1 MAEKKKSGPK
11 PKYVGVKCMYPE
23 CDAPAVQHHL
33 CRLHY
38 NWWPFHMHLHGDKI
52 QDRRV
57 NKAGYVEAK
66 VDGIWCLEHRLVMAK
81 KLGRMLEHSEIVQ
94 WLDGNTQNNSLD
106 NLVIMTR
113 AEIAARKKAAC
124 EPES

>member
-1 MAEKKKSGPK
+1 
-11 PKYVGVKCMYPE
+11 
-23 CDAPAVQHHL
+23 
-33 CRLHY
+33 
-38 NWWPFHMHLHGDKI
+38 
-52 QDRRV
+52 
-57 NKAGYVEAK
+57 
-66 VDGIWCLEHRLVMAK
+66 
-81 KLGRMLEHSEIVQ
+81 MLEHSEIVQ